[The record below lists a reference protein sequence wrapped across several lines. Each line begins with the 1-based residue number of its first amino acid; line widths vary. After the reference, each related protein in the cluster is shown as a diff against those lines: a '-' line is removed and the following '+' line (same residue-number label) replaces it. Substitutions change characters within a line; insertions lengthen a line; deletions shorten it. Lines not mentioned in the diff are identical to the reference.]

1 MQATIKQKKEIEKLE
16 AWFEGEIVKLK
27 RQELEIMRRYDS
39 RKSQLLRE
47 RILKNAKEF

>member
-1 MQATIKQKKEIEKLE
+1 MQVTQKQKKEIEKLE

-27 RQELEIMRRYDS
+27 RQELDIMRRYDM

-47 RILKNAKEF
+47 QILKKAKEF